1 MREGDFRVRGKEIS
15 RIEGLSDAVF
25 GFAITLLAI
34 SLEVPKTSAEV
45 LHALRGIGAFAVT
58 FLILFNMWRMQYT
71 FFRRYGLEDKKVVI
85 LTGVLLFVLLVFIY
99 PLKFMMT
106 VMSERVMD
114 LAGFPDSALGRA
126 TVLTKHDFPIILGA
140 FGLGMAAVFGAF
152 NAMYRH
158 AYGLRDAL
166 QLDAVERFDTLEQIR
181 ATAIV
186 IGMGLG
192 IGALYLLAVSI
203 PSAAKAFENAGAA
216 IVVVSGVATVR
227 LRRTRSSRRAAVRA
241 ALHADQVD
249 GADRAEAAHA

>member
-126 TVLTKHDFPIILGA
+126 VLTKHDFPIILGA

-192 IGALYLLAVSI
+192 IGALYLLAGSI
-203 PSAAKAFENAGAA
+203 PSAANAFENAGAA
-216 IVVVSGVATVR
+216 IVIVGGAATVR

-241 ALHADQVD
+241 AAHADQVD
-249 GADRAEAAHA
+249 RADHAEAAHA

>member
-45 LHALRGIGAFAVT
+45 LHALRGVGAFAVT
-58 FLILFNMWRMQYT
+58 FLILFNMWRTQYT
-71 FFRRYGLEDKKVVI
+71 FFRRYGLDDKKIVI
-85 LTGVLLFVLLVFIY
+85 LTGVLLFVLLVFVY
-99 PLKFMMT
+99 PLKFMMN
-106 VMSERVMD
+106 VISEKLMY
-114 LAGFPDSALGRA
+114 LAGFPDPAFDRL

-158 AYGLRDAL
+158 AYGMRDAL

-181 ATAIV
+181 TTAVV
-186 IGMGLG
+186 IALGLA
-192 IGALYLLAVSI
+192 IGVLYLLASSI
-203 PSAAKAFENAGAA
+203 PSAANAFGNAAAA
-216 IVVVSGVATVR
+216 IMLLSCVAIVR
-227 LRRTRSSRRAAVRA
+227 QRRTRSSRRAAVRA
-241 ALHADQVD
+241 AAHADH
-249 GADRAEAAHA
+249 ADHAEPAHA